1 MGYWDLVEP
10 YWEKVNIYDG
20 PDEFVR
26 TFSAVPSTVQTLIAE
41 HWCESEVS
49 NGGLY
54 QLFSNST
61 GLLAPEAAGAYRVL
75 GVPELANVLDDAM
88 AFFGEEYP
96 RDRGVRDAAL
106 PRPEGRPREQWD
118 PFTDL
123 DERFYE
129 AAGYK
134 GGLFEKDR
142 LFLAMDEYAIG
153 RRPQSGR
160 RTTR

>member
-20 PDEFVR
+20 PDEFLR
-26 TFSAVPSTVQTLIAE
+26 TLAAVPSTVQTLIAA

-54 QLFSNST
+54 QFFSNPT
-61 GLLAPEAAGAYRVL
+61 GVLAPEAAEAYRVL
-75 GVPELANVLDDAM
+75 RVPELANVIDEAM
-88 AFFGEEYP
+88 GFFGEDYP
-96 RDRGVRDAAL
+96 RDRDVRDAAL
-106 PRPEGRPREQWD
+106 PRTEGRPREQWD
-118 PFTDL
+118 PFSEL

-129 AAGYK
+129 AAGYR
-134 GGLFEKDR
+134 GGQFEKDR
-142 LFLAMDEYAIG
+142 LFLAMDEYAV
-153 RRPQSGR
+153 RRPPQSGR